1 MTGPVP
7 TPYWAVTVASFGG
20 SGHARRAPGTVG
32 SLLALPFGVLLL
44 RRPPL
49 LLVASLL
56 ASAVGVVAIRRASDG
71 ADHGWIVIDEV
82 AGMWITLGGLVA
94 LPGLPAPQ
102 GRRLGLSALAAFAT
116 FRMLDIGKPGLIGV
130 VDRRHDAVGVMGD
143 DVLAGIAG
151 AALLLAGRIG
161 LGIRSGRMA

>member
-1 MTGPVP
+1 MTEPP
-7 TPYWAVTVASFGG
+7 PRWAVTVASVGG
-20 SGHARRAPGTVG
+20 SGHTHRAPGTVG

-49 LLVASLL
+49 LSLACLL
-56 ASAVGVVAIRRASDG
+56 AAAGGVVAIRRASNG

-82 AGMWITLGGLVA
+82 AGMWITLGGLAA
-94 LPGLPAPQ
+94 LPGLPAPR
-102 GRRLGLSALAAFAT
+102 GRNLGIGVLTAFAT
-116 FRMLDIGKPGLIGV
+116 FRLLDIGKPGLIGA
-130 VDRRHDAVGVMGD
+130 VDRRYDALGVMGD

-161 LGIRSGRMA
+161 LRIRSGRMR

>member
-1 MTGPVP
+1 M
-7 TPYWAVTVASFGG
+7 VASVGG
-20 SGHARRAPGTVG
+20 RGRARRAPGTVG

-56 ASAVGVVAIRRASDG
+56 ASAVGVVAIRHASDG

-102 GRRLGLSALAAFAT
+102 GRDLGIGVVTAFTLFRLF
-116 FRMLDIGKPGLIGV
+116 DIGKPGWIGA
-130 VDRRHDAVGVMGD
+130 VDRRHDALGVMGD

-161 LGIRSGRMA
+161 LGIRSGRMG